1 MAHPAHPGTTGLVGR
16 GSSYVIFYHMIW
28 LKTLDSLGN
37 RQSPLQKRRLFLG
50 RQSGSSK
57 GQFTLLWSLFG
68 VPKIYFNEGDNSGWH
83 SFRKLFFCAHGSR
96 PAWLPTSLF
105 GMVEGCKE
113 PDQHQLVYGVS
124 AIKGRKVVEKMCLR
138 PGLTHSAK
146 ALWFFPQIREQMSGP
161 EIS

>member
-1 MAHPAHPGTTGLVGR
+1 
-16 GSSYVIFYHMIW
+16 MIW
-28 LKTLDSLGN
+28 LKILDSLGN
-37 RQSPLQKRRLFLG
+37 QQSPLQKRRLFLG

-57 GQFTLLWSLFG
+57 GQFTLLWSLSG

-105 GMVEGCKE
+105 GKVEGCKE

-124 AIKGRKVVEKMCLR
+124 AIKGRKVVEKMCLQ
-138 PGLTHSAK
+138 PGLTHSVRLSGSSLLN
-146 ALWFFPQIREQMSGP
+146 LWRLLSPRGHPHKGSCFLIRPPLDLTFTGKSQI
-161 EIS
+161 